1 MNSMLNTYVRL
12 TSAFAAMR
20 EEERGATAVE
30 YGLIVALIAAIIIG
44 IVTTLGQKVSTNFE
58 KVSNNLPS

>member
-44 IVTTLGQKVSTNFE
+44 IVTTLGRKVSDNFQ

>member
-1 MNSMLNTYVRL
+1 MNTMLNTYVRL